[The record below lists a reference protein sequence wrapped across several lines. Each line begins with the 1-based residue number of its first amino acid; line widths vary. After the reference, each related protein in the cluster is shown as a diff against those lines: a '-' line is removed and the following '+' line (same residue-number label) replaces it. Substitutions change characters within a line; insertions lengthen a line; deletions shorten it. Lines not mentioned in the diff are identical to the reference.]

1 MFGSRLLGRPT
12 QCKEFILENVSTLDM
27 IFPSRLLQKGELAS
41 AFGDPKDPSIATP
54 SAIRS
59 IFEKAMTTK
68 RYHTM
73 KAKGSSKSVPITRG
87 ERTAVRKMMSCYWD
101 NSSIFSMDLVGAV
114 LRQGVFI
121 GKMHDI
127 DWLHSPALH
136 STVERLLLKYT
147 RFFQIMAKYPKHVA
161 VPTLDIDL
169 AW

>member
-1 MFGSRLLGRPT
+1 
-12 QCKEFILENVSTLDM
+12 M
-27 IFPSRLLQKGELAS
+27 IFPSRLLRMGKLAS
-41 AFGDPKDPSIATP
+41 AFGDPKDPSIASP

-59 IFEKAMTTK
+59 IFEEALTTNQ
-68 RYHTM
+68 YHVM
-73 KAKGSSKSVPITRG
+73 KAKGLSKPVRITRG
-87 ERTAVRKMMSCYWD
+87 ERTAVRKMMACYWD

-136 STVERLLLKYT
+136 STAERLLVKYS
-147 RFFQIMAKYPKHVA
+147 RFFQIMAHYPKQVA
-161 VPTLDIDL
+161 VPTLDVDL